1 MQLSNDIASVGAP
14 CATQSPTQEQS
25 AISAPSVPVIKVGTI
40 RQIHRRL
47 VEEGYHISE
56 YALRQWVRSGQVP
69 AVHSGITAYINYDMV
84 IALLTGEPQL
94 TA

>member
-1 MQLSNDIASVGAP
+1 MQLSNDVTLVGTL

-25 AISAPSVPVIKVGTI
+25 AMNSPNVPIIKVGTI

-47 VEEGYHISE
+47 VEEGYHVSE

>member
-14 CATQSPTQEQS
+14 CTTQSTTQGQS
-25 AISAPSVPVIKVGTI
+25 AITAPSVPIIKVGTI

-47 VEEGYHISE
+47 LAEGYRISE

-84 IALLTGEPQL
+84 VALLTGETQL